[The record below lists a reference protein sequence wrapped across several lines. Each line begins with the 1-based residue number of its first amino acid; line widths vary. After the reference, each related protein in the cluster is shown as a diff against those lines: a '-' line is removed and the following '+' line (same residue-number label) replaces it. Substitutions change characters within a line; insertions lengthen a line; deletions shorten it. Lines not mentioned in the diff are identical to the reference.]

1 MPKIMIGA
9 RVPEDWVEELKRLQE
24 TTGQTQAEL
33 LSEAI
38 GSYLGMDAPTVGSRL
53 DLLENQF
60 AELDR
65 QFGLL
70 RRSVGRSPASSP
82 AAIAPRAIVD
92 SIPQPAKL
100 TATQIERMT
109 TAKLKV
115 IAAENGIRNA
125 SRLTKQ
131 ELIQAVKRKAGGK

>member
-70 RRSVGRSPASSP
+70 RRSVGRSPAAP
-82 AAIAPRAIVD
+82 APRAIETP
-92 SIPQPAKL
+92 IPQPADKL
-100 TATQIERMT
+100 TAKQIEQLT
-109 TAKLKV
+109 TAKMKV
-115 IAAENGIRNA
+115 LAADYGIKNSCRM
-125 SRLTKQ
+125 SKS
-131 ELIQAVKRKAGGK
+131 ELVSALKRKALCK